1 MVTEGFMTKTFQKTV
16 NGNTYE
22 ITKTK
27 APNGLVSYS
36 QKLIQHRQHNYSMAV
51 QPKEDDL
58 TYLMFEDMVES
69 LDEE

>member
-1 MVTEGFMTKTFQKTV
+1 MTKTFQKTV

-27 APNGLVSYS
+27 APNGLVRYS

-51 QPKEDDL
+51 QSKEDDL